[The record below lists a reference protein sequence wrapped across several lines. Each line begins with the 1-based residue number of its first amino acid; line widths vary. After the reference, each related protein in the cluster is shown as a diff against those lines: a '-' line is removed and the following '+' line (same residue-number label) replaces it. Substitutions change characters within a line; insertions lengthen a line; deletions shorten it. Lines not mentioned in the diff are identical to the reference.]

1 MEEKIITWNVPNMVT
16 ICLMAFLG
24 FAMLG
29 VITKL
34 VVKAKADA

>member
-1 MEEKIITWNVPNMVT
+1 MDEKIITWNVPNMVT

-34 VVKAKADA
+34 AMKARTDA

>member
-24 FAMLG
+24 FAILG
-29 VITKL
+29 VVTKM
-34 VVKAKADA
+34 VFKAKSDA